1 MNTEAAVPEVGL
13 RPLTRDD
20 LPALARWL
28 AEPLVARWWSEN
40 TPDRVE
46 EDFGRHLEGTST
58 EYLVVVVDGVD
69 AGMLQ
74 RYPLSADPAGVDE
87 LTAGGVEVPDGAWS
101 MDYLI
106 GVPTARGR
114 GIGAAMAARA
124 VAEIW
129 SRHADASCVIVPVNA
144 ENPRSWGAL
153 LRAGFRRLPDAE
165 LTPDN
170 PGDTPLHAICRID
183 RPDGWES
190 TLAGPAGTA

>member
-1 MNTEAAVPEVGL
+1 METAAPEVTF
-13 RPLTRDD
+13 RTLTRDD
-20 LPALARWL
+20 LPMLARWL

-40 TPDRVE
+40 PPDRVE
-46 EDFGRHLEGTST
+46 QDFGPHLDDART
-58 EYLVVVVDGVD
+58 ECRVIIADGQEV
-69 AGMLQ
+69 GMVM
-74 RYPLSADPAGVDE
+74 RYSLATDPSGVAE
-87 LTAGGVEVPDGAWS
+87 LTGAGIEVPAGAWS

-106 GVPTARGR
+106 GEPTARGR
-114 GIGAAMAARA
+114 GVGAAMAARA

-129 SRHADASCVIVPVNA
+129 DRHPGASCVIVPVNV

-183 RPDGWES
+183 RPADRD
-190 TLAGPAGTA
+190 AGHP